1 MQFMK
6 SHLLDPSWFQ
16 SGSYKIFDKQAT
28 NILTGQEALF
38 WISDATRT
46 DLAQYP
52 PAFPWWIALI
62 YRITG
67 DHSSYSVQRVQWV
80 FDLVLS
86 LFLITGIT
94 VTSFGWRAAIA
105 ASFLAAFSPLLAMYG
120 SWPSSDAPTSWLVL
134 GAAWMLLVAAK
145 RSNAK
150 WAVGSG
156 LLLGVACWMRVNP
169 LFLSLTWALALLL
182 LLRTPWRERARLSM
196 VVAFSALILVA
207 PITIRNALVFHEFL
221 PNGLNVGVNLWEGLG
236 ETDRGVQAGMVIG
249 DHLML
254 EIERKKLN
262 LQGDTSVDL
271 AYPDGIRRDRQRAK
285 ESLEVIAANP
295 LWYVGVMTRRALG
308 LLKLAGDP
316 VPFQGS
322 PGINVTSKKC
332 LPPAWQGGV
341 LAVVVD
347 GLGMVQSIVRYIS
360 LPLMVLG
367 IWFGFRANRLAS
379 SLLLIGILYYLLT
392 NSVAHTEMRYALP
405 MYGLLFVF
413 AGLAVSQSIEKL
425 AAHKI
430 FRRVPRKPT

>member
-1 MQFMK
+1 M
-6 SHLLDPSWFQ
+6 
-16 SGSYKIFDKQAT
+16 
-28 NILTGQEALF
+28 
-38 WISDATRT
+38 
-46 DLAQYP
+46 
-52 PAFPWWIALI
+52 
-62 YRITG
+62 
-67 DHSSYSVQRVQWV
+67 
-80 FDLVLS
+80 
-86 LFLITGIT
+86 
-94 VTSFGWRAAIA
+94 
-105 ASFLAAFSPLLAMYG
+105 
-120 SWPSSDAPTSWLVL
+120 
-134 GAAWMLLVAAK
+134 
-145 RSNAK
+145 
-150 WAVGSG
+150 
-156 LLLGVACWMRVNP
+156 
-169 LFLSLTWALALLL
+169 
-182 LLRTPWRERARLSM
+182 
-196 VVAFSALILVA
+196 
-207 PITIRNALVFHEFL
+207 
-221 PNGLNVGVNLWEGLG
+221 
-236 ETDRGVQAGMVIG
+236 
-249 DHLML
+249 
-254 EIERKKLN
+254 
-262 LQGDTSVDL
+262 
-271 AYPDGIRRDRQRAK
+271 
-285 ESLEVIAANP
+285 IAANP